1 MSRPMTIGLAS
12 FVLALLAACSSDPE
26 EQQSATTSTPLES
39 LSLVESTRARGDAAR
54 AAQLQTMECLDERG
68 FPSTLQADGTLRT
81 PVNPEQNETFLAA
94 SEECMREVDYGAA
107 ASPLTDLELR
117 WLYDANVAA
126 YECLQAEGHS
136 PSEPV
141 SFEVYVDA
149 ERSGVMP
156 WSPFE
161 VEGREGGLPQS
172 TCQRPN
178 LADAAKTSP

>member
-1 MSRPMTIGLAS
+1 MSKLITIGLAS
-12 FVLALLAACSSDPE
+12 FALALLAACSSDPD
-26 EQQSATTSTPLES
+26 EQQSATTSTPLEG
-39 LSLVESTRARGDAAR
+39 LSLVESTRAREDAAR
-54 AAQLQTMECLDERG
+54 AAQLQTMECLEERG
-68 FPSTLQADGTLRT
+68 FPSTLQVDGNLQT
-81 PVNPEQNETFLAA
+81 PVNPEQNETFRSA
-94 SEECMREVDYGAA
+94 SEECMQEVDYGAA

-126 YECLQAEGHS
+126 YECLKADGHS
-136 PSEPV
+136 PVEPV
-141 SFEVYVDA
+141 SFEVYADA

-161 VEGREGGLPQS
+161 VEGRAGGLPQS